1 MLKHVKSLEL
11 GKSVVCE
18 LSTQEIAQNFVF
30 LRPLV
35 QHFPDHVPGGVLLTD
50 IWLYL
55 DSLFDQKLL
64 CKPDVPKQTQAA
76 NEASRCKR
84 LIGALR
90 YLYRNSAQSHNQ
102 KVSELKGMLMPSP
115 ARRDARLDLRRANAN
130 ENLGEVLADAPM
142 DLDADADSEGS
153 DEVEEDEPMPLDG
166 QRSEGGEAVDDATT
180 LVLGAGEDVAPL
192 SDVDSD
198 SDEASSDE
206 AASDPDSPPNEP
218 SGSNGD
224 KGPGDVVAPGCFE
237 TPPVRRQL
245 NMDAAL
251 SEEKKAEPDQP
262 VHEID
267 SDTTSSSATVAC
279 RRTVSFAIVWVGFMA
294 NWGVVVYEKWETEGA
309 CRGGADA
316 TADLLGSLSLRGHE
330 NPNHEACNFSNL
342 ETMKLPLLG
351 KPQWIKDSEHG
362 MLIRSPPTVGE
373 QVPEYNGYNLEHLPR
388 QAWPAVDRKHQG
400 LHSYTVL
407 RGAAKIEILLRN
419 KAYYVRGPNKGQI
432 SWAKHGGPHDAWIVA
447 CTKAGVIP

>member
-1 MLKHVKSLEL
+1 MRL
-11 GKSVVCE
+11 
-18 LSTQEIAQNFVF
+18 VF
-30 LRPLV
+30 IL
-35 QHFPDHVPGGVLLTD
+35 Q
-50 IWLYL
+50 
-55 DSLFDQKLL
+55 
-64 CKPDVPKQTQAA
+64 
-76 NEASRCKR
+76 
-84 LIGALR
+84 
-90 YLYRNSAQSHNQ
+90 
-102 KVSELKGMLMPSP
+102 
-115 ARRDARLDLRRANAN
+115 
-130 ENLGEVLADAPM
+130 VLADAPM

-262 VHEID
+262 VREID

-373 QVPEYNGYNLEHLPR
+373 QVPSLKLFALRMSLVGEVLVKQNIACEVDGADDYDQRPR
-388 QAWPAVDRKHQG
+388 AKRPKAKAKAKRASFKRRNARAEPSRLHSSPAVQ
-400 LHSYTVL
+400 
-407 RGAAKIEILLRN
+407 
-419 KAYYVRGPNKGQI
+419 KAQRVCRTFR
-432 SWAKHGGPHDAWIVA
+432 V
-447 CTKAGVIP
+447 TL